1 MPLWTV
7 AIVHQIIQWSSQL
20 ILGVAEDAESVA
32 FFATAQRTAMLTS
45 FILFAVN
52 TIVAPKFAAMHATGD
67 MDGIRRTAVLS
78 VRIMLVV
85 CVPVTAFVLIFPEW
99 LMGMFGEA
107 FTAAAPALMILTI
120 GQFVNIATGSVGYL
134 LSMTGNETKVRDNV
148 VLAGVLSVGLGVILI
163 PLYGVIG
170 AAIAYAC
177 GVASQN
183 LLGVYQVKK
192 YLGFNTLCFWK
203 A

>member
-1 MPLWTV
+1 M
-7 AIVHQIIQWSSQL
+7 I
-20 ILGVAEDAESVA
+20 
-32 FFATAQRTAMLTS
+32 
-45 FILFAVN
+45 
-52 TIVAPKFAAMHATGD
+52 
-67 MDGIRRTAVLS
+67 LS
-78 VRIMLVV
+78 VRIMLLVS
-85 CVPVTAFVLIFPEW
+85 VPVTLFILLFPEW
-99 LMGMFGEA
+99 LMSMFGDA
-107 FTAAAPALMILTI
+107 FTAAATALMILTI

-148 VLAGVLSVGLGVILI
+148 VISGILSVALGIILI
-163 PLYGVIG
+163 PYYGVIG

>member
-1 MPLWTV
+1 M
-7 AIVHQIIQWSSQL
+7 
-20 ILGVAEDAESVA
+20 LGIWEDAQAVA

-52 TIVAPKFAAMHATGD
+52 TIAAPKFAAMHAAND
-67 MDGIRRTAVLS
+67 MQGVRRMAIMS
-78 VRIMLVV
+78 VRMMLLVA
-85 CVPVTAFVLIFPEW
+85 VPTTLFIFLLPEW
-99 LMGMFGEA
+99 LMSMFGEG
-107 FTAAAPALMILTI
+107 FSAAATALMILAA

-134 LSMTGNETKVRDNV
+134 LSMTGLEKKVRDNV
-148 VLAGVLSVGLGVILI
+148 LISGAVSVLLGLILI
-163 PLYGVIG
+163 PIYGVIG
-170 AAIAYAC
+170 AAVAYAC

-192 YLGFNTLCFWK
+192 HLGFNTLCFWRE